1 MDLNAL
7 NMFVM
12 AARSGSLTAA
22 ARENNIPLPTLS
34 RRIQELERELKVLL
48 LERTAKGCKVTEA
61 GKRLLNH
68 ASSAMD
74 ILNDAEQSVVS
85 GNPHITGRLR
95 LTLPQS
101 MELWW
106 EIIRQFQQTYP
117 RIAISV
123 YSTERRVDLI
133 SDGVDVALRVGTIA
147 DDSVVARHL
156 MDFRHILVASP
167 ELLKASRPLLEP
179 SDLMRF
185 PCAAWGSVIDARPV
199 WMLGNH
205 AYDVPAIFTVNDY
218 LHLRAGALAG
228 DFITELPAFFAAEYI
243 KRGEL
248 TELLPEHPLPYSSL
262 HLVYKKQQHI
272 SSTARAY
279 IDFCTAHIAKLS
291 EQCRVPSDAYLRDK

>member
-34 RRIQELERELKVLL
+34 RRIQDLEKELKVLL

-61 GKRLLNH
+61 GKKLLNH

-74 ILNDAEQSVVS
+74 ILNDAEQFMVPDH
-85 GNPHITGRLR
+85 PHITGRLR

-101 MELWW
+101 MGPWW

-117 RIAISV
+117 RIAVNV

-167 ELLKASRPLLEP
+167 RLLNASSPLREP
-179 SDLMRF
+179 SDLIKF
-185 PCAAWGSVIDARPV
+185 PCAAWGSIIDARPV

-205 AYDVPAIFTVNDY
+205 AYDVSAVLTVNDY

-248 TELLPEHPLPYSSL
+248 TELLPEYPLPYSSL

-279 IDFCTAHIAKLS
+279 IDFCTAHIAVLS
-291 EQCRVPSDAYLRDK
+291 EQCHVPPDAHYKEE